1 MITANPPFIPHP
13 EEDNMVK
20 TGEDDKVPFN
30 YFGWGGHDG
39 EVVTRRIVAG
49 AAKHLS
55 DDGRLL
61 IVTQNVNVGTG
72 KFRAKV
78 RAALAVYHGSRNN
91 PSYSCRRTSSRS
103 PRFQRL
109 GKHQNEY
116 GCL

>member
-1 MITANPPFIPHP
+1 
-13 EEDNMVK
+13 MVK
-20 TGEDDKVPFN
+20 TGENDKVPFN

-78 RAALAVYHGSRNN
+78 RTALALGVLDYHRH
-91 PSYSCRRTSSRS
+91 PTSTI
-103 PRFQRL
+103 
-109 GKHQNEY
+109 GKTLE
-116 GCL
+116 